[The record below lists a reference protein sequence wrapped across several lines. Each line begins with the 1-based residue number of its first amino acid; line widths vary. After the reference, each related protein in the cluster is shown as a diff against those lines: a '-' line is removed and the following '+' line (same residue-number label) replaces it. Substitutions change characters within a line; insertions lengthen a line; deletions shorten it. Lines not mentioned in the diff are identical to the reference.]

1 MANNSKKN
9 GKKKTG
15 PAKEQ
20 SDDLFHYTFRGMEF
34 SLPKFGNWNFWVRRQ
49 LLAAKSQDDEIT
61 IALAGSADEEGLQII
76 DSMYPDDIVKLIVA
90 WQRDAGISLGES
102 DGSGES

>member
-1 MANNSKKN
+1 MANNSKK
-9 GKKKTG
+9 KTTKKTG
-15 PAKEQ
+15 PVKDQ
-20 SDDLFHYTFRGMEF
+20 DDNLFHYTFRGMEF
-34 SLPKFGNWNFWVRRQ
+34 TLPKFGDWNFWVRRQ
-49 LLAAKSQDDEIT
+49 LLAAKNQDDEIT
-61 IALAGSADEEGLQII
+61 IALAGSADEHGLQII